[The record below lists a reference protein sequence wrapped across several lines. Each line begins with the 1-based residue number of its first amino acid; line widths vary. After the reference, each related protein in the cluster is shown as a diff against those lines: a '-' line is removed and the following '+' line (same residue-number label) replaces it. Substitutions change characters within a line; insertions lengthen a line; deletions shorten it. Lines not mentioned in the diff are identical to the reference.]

1 MTATPTGFEVR
12 QQAAVTIIR
21 FRDSRHFTPE
31 RITQIDRELS
41 EWLAA
46 HPASQVVLDF
56 SALGYV
62 SSDFLAK
69 LIGWQSRIQQ
79 GRGRLKLCG
88 LGAPLQELFEVT
100 KLSRKF
106 EIAPDAETAVASF

>member
-1 MTATPTGFEVR
+1 MTATPTDFEVR

-46 HPASQVVLDF
+46 HPAI
-56 SALGYV
+56 AEP
-62 SSDFLAK
+62 AC
-69 LIGWQSRIQQ
+69 IGWCTS
-79 GRGRLKLCG
+79 C
-88 LGAPLQELFEVT
+88 
-100 KLSRKF
+100 
-106 EIAPDAETAVASF
+106 